1 MTEGDD
7 RTILLIGS
15 GPIQIGQAAEFDYSG
30 AQACRALREEGARVV
45 LVNSNPATIMTDP
58 EMADEV
64 YIEPINTA
72 AIAEI
77 IREEQPDGV
86 IAGLGGQTGL
96 NVTAELAEEG
106 VLEEHDVEVMG
117 TPLDT
122 IYATE
127 DRDQFRKRMESIGQP
142 IPKSKTIDSVDAVE
156 DAVEAVGGLPVIMRT
171 TYTLGGAGSGVI
183 GEMDELKRSVRQGL
197 NLSRDDRVMITESID
212 GWIELEYEV
221 MRDAD
226 NSCII
231 ICNMENIDPM
241 GIHTGES
248 IVVTPSQVIPDEGH
262 QEMRDAAL
270 EVIRELGIQGGCNI
284 QFAWRDDGTPG
295 GEYRVVEVNPRVSR
309 SSALASKATG
319 YPIARV
325 TAKVALG
332 KRLHEIE
339 NEITGE
345 TTAAFEPAIDYVV
358 TKIPRWPKDK
368 FRDVEFELGPAMKS
382 TGEAMAIGRTF
393 EESLLKALRS
403 SEYDPAADL
412 SAVSDEELRSAYLE
426 RPTPDRTFAVF
437 EAFQR
442 GFDIG
447 EVRELTEIRE
457 WYLERYRRIA
467 EAAAGASEGDFST
480 AASAGFTD
488 HEIAA
493 LAGGGFEDIHPSWL
507 PAGSAGATVEGEAA
521 PDGGGSDAPDVPRSD
536 GGVTEDAT
544 TVDDVDAATSDR
556 DFKLV
561 DTCAGE
567 FAATTPYYYS
577 ARDPISG
584 LNRDELRVDRDVESV
599 VVVGGGPIRI
609 GQGVEFDY
617 CSVHAIDALQ
627 EMGIDAHVVNN
638 NPETVST
645 DYDTSDGLFFEPIT
659 AEEVADVI
667 EATEADGVMVQFGG
681 QTSVDVGEPLQTEIE
696 RRGLDCEILGTS
708 VDAMDLAEDR
718 DRFNRLMDDLGIAQ
732 AEGGTATSKREALS
746 LAHDIG
752 YPVLVRPSYVLGG
765 RAMEVV
771 YNDEDLETF
780 IEEAVRVS
788 PDKPILVD
796 EFLSDAVELDV
807 DAVSDGENVLI
818 GGVMEHVETAGV
830 HSGDS
835 ACMIPPRSLSREVN
849 RRVREVT
856 EAIAQELDTV
866 GLLNVQL
873 AVKDGEVY
881 VLEANPRSSRTVPF
895 VSKATGVPIAKIAA
909 KVMAGASLPELDY
922 EEQIP
927 EQVSVKE
934 VVLPFDRLPGSDP
947 RLGPEMKSTGEVM
960 GTADT
965 FGKAYEKAQMCVGK
979 PIPLEGTAVVDLPVA
994 GYGDFFEVMEFEDF
1008 ESTDAIKEA
1017 LRDGEIDLV
1026 ISRNRDVLE
1035 VCVEETITYFSTVE
1049 SAQAALEAIRHSDEP
1064 LDVASI
1070 DDRPKMREYWGQ
1082 PKAREDLRTQIE
1094 TLQGIVDAG
1103 YLDAL
1108 GAEGGELLEFTDALE
1123 TVIETIDSSVLVLGS
1138 GEAESDIRAVREA
1151 LDGHGYDAR
1160 LAADLPDV
1168 EGRTDEQ
1175 NTATY
1180 MMLSK
1185 FAVLVDRDASR
1196 RLSEYETAK
1205 AHNNVL
1211 ARLVPAGRK
1220 RQSTHMIGGHE
1231 DDDVEHIREF
1241 EFEEHPEEVLD
1252 DAISWAE
1259 SVIERRRESTRD
1271 RLPWRSH

>member
-1 MTEGDD
+1 MTAGED

-15 GPIQIGQAAEFDYSG
+15 GPIKIGQAAEFDYSG

-58 EMADEV
+58 DMADEV
-64 YIEPINTA
+64 YIEPITTE

-77 IREEQPDGV
+77 IRKENPDGV

-106 VLEEHDVEVMG
+106 VLEEYDVDVMG
-117 TPLDT
+117 TPLET

-127 DRDQFRKRMESIGQP
+127 DREQFRKRMEAIGEDV
-142 IPKSKTIDSVDAVE
+142 PKSVTIESVAEVEEAV
-156 DAVEAVGGLPVIMRT
+156 AAVGGLPVIMRT

-183 GEMDELKRSVRQGL
+183 GEMDELKDAVRQGL
-197 NLSRDDRVMITESID
+197 NLSRDGRVMITESID

-231 ICNMENIDPM
+231 ICNMENLDPM

-262 QEMRDAAL
+262 QEMRDSAL
-270 EVIRELGIQGGCNI
+270 KVIRELGIQGGCNI
-284 QFAWRDDGTPG
+284 QFAWRDDGTPS
-295 GEYRVVEVNPRVSR
+295 GEFRVVEVNPRVSR

-358 TKIPRWPKDK
+358 TKVPRWPKDK
-368 FRDVEFELGPAMKS
+368 FPDVEFELGPAMKS

-403 SEYDPAADL
+403 SEYDPAVDW
-412 SAVSDEELRSAYLE
+412 SEVSDAELESQYLE
-426 RPTPDRTFAVF
+426 RPTPDRPYAMF
-437 EAFQR
+437 EAFER
-442 GFDIG
+442 GYSVE
-447 EVRELTEIRE
+447 EVSEMTEIRE
-457 WYLERYRRIA
+457 WYVERYKRVAGAA
-467 EAAAGASEGDFST
+467 EAAAEGDFQV
-480 AASAGFTD
+480 AAAAGFTD
-488 HEIAA
+488 HEITA
-493 LAGGGFEDIHPSWL
+493 LAGGDFSDTHASWL
-507 PAGSAGATVEGEAA
+507 PDRLLDERGAVVGDEADTVQ
-521 PDGGGSDAPDVPRSD
+521 PDGGVNT
-536 GGVTEDAT
+536 VTSVDEVDAT
-544 TVDDVDAATSDR
+544 TTPR

-577 ARDPISG
+577 TRDPISE
-584 LNRDELRVDRDVESV
+584 LQRDELQVDRDVESV
-599 VVVGGGPIRI
+599 VVVGAGPIRI

-617 CSVHAIDALQ
+617 CSVHAVNALE
-627 EMGIDAHVVNN
+627 EMGIEVHVVNN

-667 EATEADGVMVQFGG
+667 EATNADGAMVQFGG
-681 QTSVDVGEPLQTEIE
+681 QTSVDIGGPLEAEIE

-718 DRFNRLMDDLGIAQ
+718 DRFNQLMDGLGISQ
-732 AEGGTATSKREALS
+732 AEGGSATSEAEALE
-746 LAHDIG
+746 LAHEIG

-765 RAMEVV
+765 RAMDVV
-771 YNDEDLETF
+771 YTDEDLQSY

-788 PDKPILVD
+788 PDKPILID
-796 EFLSDAVELDV
+796 DFLADAVELDV

-818 GGVMEHVETAGV
+818 GGVMEHIETAGV

-835 ACMIPPRSLSREVN
+835 ACMIPPRSLGREVN
-849 RRVREVT
+849 RRVREVV
-856 EAIAQELDTV
+856 EEIARELDTV

-873 AVKDGEVY
+873 AVKNEEVY

-909 KVMAGASLPELDY
+909 KVMAGASLEDLEY

-927 EQVSVKE
+927 EKVSVKE

-965 FGKAYEKAQMCVGK
+965 FGKAYQKAQMSVGK
-979 PIPLEGTAVVDLPVA
+979 PIPLEGTAVVDLPVE
-994 GYGDFFEVMEFEDF
+994 GYEDFFEVKRFEDF
-1008 ESTDAIKEA
+1008 ESDAEVKQG

-1026 ISRNRDVLE
+1026 LSRNRDVLE

-1049 SAQAALEAIRHSDEP
+1049 SAQAALEAIRHSEEP
-1064 LDVASI
+1064 MDVQSI
-1070 DDRPKMREYWGQ
+1070 EERPKMREYWGQ
-1082 PKAREDLRTQIE
+1082 PKERENLRAHVE
-1094 TLQGIVDAG
+1094 TLRGLAESG

-1108 GAEGGELLEFTDALE
+1108 AEGDDFAALADALE
-1123 TVIETIDSSVLVLGS
+1123 TVIETIDRTVLLLGTGTDEEMS
-1138 GEAESDIRAVREA
+1138 ALQERLESE
-1151 LDGHGYDAR
+1151 GYDATV
-1160 LAADLPDV
+1160 AEDLP
-1168 EGRTDEQ
+1168 GADEHLPEEHA
-1175 NTATY
+1175 ATY
-1180 MMLSK
+1180 MMVSK
-1185 FAVLVDRDASR
+1185 FSILVDRDASA
-1196 RLSEYETAK
+1196 RLTEYETAK
-1205 AHNNVL
+1205 AHHNVL
-1211 ARLVPAGRK
+1211 ARLVPSDVE
-1220 RQSTHMIGGHE
+1220 RQETHLLGGHDE
-1231 DDDVEHIREF
+1231 DVEYIRSF
-1241 EFEEHPEEVLD
+1241 EFEDDPSEVFTE
-1252 DAISWAE
+1252 AVEWAE
-1259 SVIERRRESTRD
+1259 SVVADRRESYRA
-1271 RLPWRSH
+1271 RLPGHEE

>member
-1 MTEGDD
+1 MKGED

-58 EMADEV
+58 DMADEV
-64 YIEPINTA
+64 YIEPINTE

-77 IREEQPDGV
+77 IRKEDPDGV

-127 DRDQFRKRMESIGQP
+127 DRDQFRQRMESIDEP
-142 IPKSKTIDSVDAVE
+142 VPASVTIESMDEVEEAVE
-156 DAVEAVGGLPVIMRT
+156 EVGGLPVIMRT

-183 GEMDELKRSVRQGL
+183 GDMDELKEAVRKGL
-197 NLSRDDRVMITESID
+197 NLSRDNRVMITESID

-226 NSCII
+226 DSCII

-262 QEMRDAAL
+262 QEMRDTAL
-270 EVIRELGIQGGCNI
+270 KVIRELGIQGGCNI
-284 QFAWRDDGTPG
+284 QFAWHDDGTPG

-339 NEITGE
+339 NEITGQ
-345 TTAAFEPAIDYVV
+345 TTAAFEPAIDYIV

-393 EESLLKALRS
+393 EESMLKALRS
-403 SEYDPAADL
+403 SEYDPADDL
-412 SAVSDEELRSAYLE
+412 SQVSDDELESEYLE

-437 EAFQR
+437 EAFER
-442 GFDIG
+442 GYTVE
-447 EVRELTEIRE
+447 EVNELTEMRE
-457 WYLERYRRIA
+457 WYLERYKRIA
-467 EAAAGASEGDFST
+467 EAAEAASEGDFAT
-480 AASAGFTD
+480 AASSGFTD
-488 HEIAA
+488 HEISA
-493 LAGGGFEDIHPSWL
+493 LAGGEFDDIHPSWL
-507 PAGSAGATVEGEAA
+507 PDRITDERGTVEGGEAT
-521 PDGGGSDAPDVPRSD
+521 PQTDGGAV
-536 GGVTEDAT
+536 T
-544 TVDDVDAATSDR
+544 TVDDVDDATSDR

-584 LNRDELRVDRDVESV
+584 LNRDELRVDRDIESV

-617 CSVHAIDALQ
+617 CSVHAVNALQ

-645 DYDTSDGLFFEPIT
+645 DYDTSDGLFFEPVT

-667 EATEADGVMVQFGG
+667 EAVNADGVMVQFGG
-681 QTSVDVGEPLQTEIE
+681 QTSVDVGEPLEEEIE
-696 RRGLDCEILGTS
+696 RRDLDCEIMGTS
-708 VDAMDLAEDR
+708 VEAMDLAEDR

-732 AEGGTATSKREALS
+732 AEGGTATSKEEALE

-771 YNDEDLETF
+771 YNDDDLETY

-796 EFLSDAVELDV
+796 EFLADAVELDV
-807 DAVSDGENVLI
+807 DAVADGENVLI

-835 ACMIPPRSLSREVN
+835 ACMIPPRSLGRDVN
-849 RRVREVT
+849 RRVREVV
-856 EAIAQELDTV
+856 EDIATELDTV

-873 AVKDGEVY
+873 AVRDGEVY

-909 KVMAGASLPELDY
+909 KVMAGASLEELDY

-965 FGKAYEKAQMCVGK
+965 FGKAYQKAQMSVGK
-979 PIPLEGTAVVDLPVA
+979 AIPLEGTAIVDMPVA
-994 GYGDFFEVMEFEDF
+994 GFEEFFDVMEMEDF
-1008 ESTDAIKEA
+1008 ESEEAVKDA
-1017 LRDGEIDLV
+1017 LHDGEIDLV
-1026 ISRNRDVLE
+1026 LSRNRDVLE
-1035 VCVEETITYFSTVE
+1035 VCVEETITYFSTIE
-1049 SAQAALEAIRHSDEP
+1049 SAQAALEAIRSADEP
-1064 LDVASI
+1064 LDVESV
-1070 DDRPKMREYWGQ
+1070 DDRKKLQEYWGQ
-1082 PKAREDLRTQIE
+1082 PKEREDLRSQIA
-1094 TLQGIVDAG
+1094 TLQDIASEG
-1103 YLDAL
+1103 YLEAL
-1108 GAEGGELLEFTDALE
+1108 AGEDSDDVVTALD
-1123 TVIETIDSSVLVLGS
+1123 TVLETIDNSVLLLGTAE
-1138 GEAESDIRAVREA
+1138 EAELDDLEA
-1151 LDGHGYDAR
+1151 HLDDLGYNAN
-1160 LAADLPDV
+1160 AATDLPG
-1168 EGRTDEQ
+1168 EGEDA
-1175 NTATY
+1175 TATY
-1180 MMLSK
+1180 MMLSN
-1185 FAVLVDRDASR
+1185 FSILVDRDPST
-1196 RLSEYETAK
+1196 RLTEVETAK
-1205 AHNNVL
+1205 AHNDVL
-1211 ARLVPAGRK
+1211 ARLVPADVE
-1220 RQSTHMIGGHE
+1220 RQETHLLGGH
-1231 DDDVEHIREF
+1231 DVDAEHIESF
-1241 EFEEHPEEVLD
+1241 EFEDSPIEVID
-1252 DAISWAE
+1252 DAIEWAAGIVE
-1259 SVIERRRESTRD
+1259 SRSTD
-1271 RLPWRSH
+1271 R

>member
-1 MTEGDD
+1 MTRGED

-30 AQACRALREEGARVV
+30 AQACRALQEEGARVV

-64 YIEPINTA
+64 YIEPINTE

-106 VLEEHDVEVMG
+106 VLEEYDVDVMG

-127 DRDQFRKRMESIGQP
+127 DRDQFRQRMESIGEP
-142 IPKSKTIDSVDAVE
+142 VPESVTIEAMDEVEEAVE
-156 DAVEAVGGLPVIMRT
+156 QVGGLPVIMRT

-183 GEMDELKRSVRQGL
+183 DDMDELKEAVRKGL
-197 NLSRDDRVMITESID
+197 NLSRDNRVMITESID

-226 NSCII
+226 DSCII
-231 ICNMENIDPM
+231 ICNMENLDPM

-248 IVVTPSQVIPDEGH
+248 TVVTPSQVIPDEGH
-262 QEMRDAAL
+262 QVMRDTAL
-270 EVIRELGIQGGCNI
+270 DVIRELGIQGGCNI
-284 QFAWRDDGTPG
+284 QFAWRDDGSPG

-358 TKIPRWPKDK
+358 TKVPRWPKDK
-368 FRDVEFELGPAMKS
+368 FTDVDFELGPAMKS

-403 SEYDPAADL
+403 SEYDPAVDWTDVDDA
-412 SAVSDEELRSAYLE
+412 ELESEYLE
-426 RPTPDRTFAVF
+426 RPSPDRPYAIF
-437 EAFQR
+437 EAFER
-442 GFDIG
+442 GYTVAEIND
-447 EVRELTEIRE
+447 LTEIRE
-457 WYLERYRRIA
+457 WYLERFQRVAEAA
-467 EAAAGASEGDFST
+467 EAAAEGDFET
-480 AASAGFTD
+480 AAEAGFTD
-488 HEIAA
+488 HEVTA
-493 LAGGGFEDIHPSWL
+493 LAGGDFDDTHASWL
-507 PAGSAGATVEGEAA
+507 PDRLLDERGTVDGEATPQTDGGSAATVDTVA
-521 PDGGGSDAPDVPRSD
+521 
-536 GGVTEDAT
+536 DAT
-544 TVDDVDAATSDR
+544 TDR

-567 FAATTPYYYS
+567 FAASTPYYYS
-577 ARDPISG
+577 ARDPVSA
-584 LNRDELRVDRDVESV
+584 LHRDELRVDRDVESV

-617 CSVHAIDALQ
+617 CSVHAIRALR

-667 EATEADGVMVQFGG
+667 EATNADGVMVQFGG
-681 QTSVDVGEPLQTEIE
+681 QTSVDIGEPLEDE
-696 RRGLDCEILGTS
+696 LARRDLDCSIMGTA
-708 VDAMDLAEDR
+708 VEAMDLAEDR
-718 DRFNRLMDDLGIAQ
+718 DRFNKLMDELGIAQ
-732 AEGGTATSKREALS
+732 AEGGTATSKDEALD

-771 YNDEDLETF
+771 YNDDDLETY

-796 EFLSDAVELDV
+796 EFLADAVELDV

-835 ACMIPPRSLSREVN
+835 SCMIPPRSLGRDVN
-849 RRVREVT
+849 RRVREVV
-856 EAIAQELDTV
+856 EDIATALDTV

-873 AVKDGEVY
+873 AVRDGEVY

-909 KVMAGASLPELDY
+909 KVMAGTSLEDLDY

-965 FGKAYEKAQMCVGK
+965 FGKAYQKAQMSVGK
-979 PIPLEGTAVVDLPVA
+979 PIPLEGTAIVDLPVA
-994 GYGDFFEVMEFEDF
+994 GFEAFFEVKELEDYADL
-1008 ESTDAIKEA
+1008 DAAKQA
-1017 LRDGEIDLV
+1017 VHDGEVDLV
-1026 ISRNRDVLE
+1026 LSRERDLLE
-1035 VCVEETITYFSTVE
+1035 VCVEETVTYFSTLE
-1049 SAQAALEAIRHSDEP
+1049 SAQACLEAIRAKDEP
-1064 LDVASI
+1064 LDVESVG
-1070 DDRPKMREYWGQ
+1070 DRPKMQEYWGQ
-1082 PKAREDLRTQIE
+1082 PKEREDLRSQIA
-1094 TLQGIVDAG
+1094 TLREIADGE
-1103 YLDAL
+1103 YLEAL
-1108 GAEGGELLEFTDALE
+1108 GAEHDDLAEFADALD
-1123 TVIETIDSSVLVLGS
+1123 TVIDTIDSSVLVLGT
-1138 GEAESDIRAVREA
+1138 GADEDLDALRASVADR
-1151 LDGHGYDAR
+1151 GYDAR
-1160 LAADLPDV
+1160 VAADLPGDAA
-1168 EGRTDEQ
+1168 DEDRV
-1175 NTATY
+1175 ATY

-1185 FAVLVDRDASR
+1185 FSVLVDRDPSA
-1196 RLSEYETAK
+1196 RLTDVETAK
-1205 AHNNVL
+1205 AHHNVL
-1211 ARLVPAGRK
+1211 ARLVPSDVE
-1220 RQSTHMIGGHE
+1220 RQETHLLGGHNDE
-1231 DDDVEHIREF
+1231 NVDHIRDF
-1241 EFEEHPEEVLD
+1241 EFEDDPSEVLD
-1252 DAISWAE
+1252 DAIEWAE
-1259 SVIERRRESTRD
+1259 GVIESRR
-1271 RLPWRSH
+1271 

>member
-1 MTEGDD
+1 MTAGED

-15 GPIQIGQAAEFDYSG
+15 GPIKIGQAAEFDYSG
-30 AQACRALREEGARVV
+30 AQACRALQEEGARVV

-64 YIEPINTA
+64 YLEPVTTE

-77 IREEQPDGV
+77 IRKEEPDGV

-106 VLEEHDVEVMG
+106 VLEEHDVDVMG
-117 TPLDT
+117 TPLET

-127 DRDQFRKRMESIGQP
+127 DREQFRQRMESIGEP
-142 IPKSKTIDSVDAVE
+142 VPASTTIDAAAQVE
-156 DAVEAVGGLPVIMRT
+156 DAVDAVGGLPVIMRT

-183 GEMDELKRSVRQGL
+183 GEMDELEDAVKKGL
-197 NLSRDDRVMITESID
+197 NLSRDNRVMITESID

-226 NSCII
+226 DSCII
-231 ICNMENIDPM
+231 ICNMENLDPM

-248 IVVTPSQVIPDEGH
+248 MVVTPSQVIPDEGH
-262 QEMRDAAL
+262 QEMRDTAL
-270 EVIRELGIQGGCNI
+270 KVIRELGIQGGCNI

-295 GEYRVVEVNPRVSR
+295 GQYRVVEVNPRVSR

-358 TKIPRWPKDK
+358 TKIPRWPVDK

-403 SEYDPAADL
+403 TEYNPAVDWSE
-412 SAVSDEELRSAYLE
+412 VSDEELESAYLE
-426 RPTPDRTFAVF
+426 RPTPARPYAMF
-437 EAFQR
+437 EAFER
-442 GFDIG
+442 GSDV
-447 EVRELTEIRE
+447 ETVSALTEIRE
-457 WYLERYRRIA
+457 WYVERYRRVA
-467 EAAAGASEGDFST
+467 EAAEAASVGEFQT
-480 AASAGFTD
+480 AADAGFTD
-488 HEIAA
+488 HEITA
-493 LAGGGFEDIHPSWL
+493 LSGGDFADTHASWLPDRLLDERGAVEGDAVEDDAIEAGGGSTTDVSGPS
-507 PAGSAGATVEGEAA
+507 
-521 PDGGGSDAPDVPRSD
+521 SDPRSD
-536 GGVTEDAT
+536 GGAVTAPPTVDTVDDAT
-544 TVDDVDAATSDR
+544 TDR

-577 ARDPISG
+577 TRDPISE
-584 LNRDELRVDRDVESV
+584 LNRDELQVDRDVESV

-617 CSVHAIDALQ
+617 CAVHAVRAL
-627 EMGIDAHVVNN
+627 EELGIDAHVVNN

-645 DYDTSDGLFFEPIT
+645 DYDTSDGLFFEPVT

-667 EATEADGVMVQFGG
+667 EATNADGVMVQFGG
-681 QTSVDVGEPLQTEIE
+681 QTSVDIGHPLEQELD
-696 RRGLDCEILGTS
+696 RRGLDCAVLGTS

-718 DRFNRLMDDLGIAQ
+718 DRFNRLMDGLGISQ
-732 AEGGTATSKREALS
+732 AEGGSATSEAEALE
-746 LAHDIG
+746 LAHGIG

-765 RAMEVV
+765 RAMDVV
-771 YNDEDLETF
+771 YNDEDLETY

-796 EFLSDAVELDV
+796 EFLADAVELDV
-807 DAVSDGENVLI
+807 DAVADGDDILV

-835 ACMIPPRSLSREVN
+835 ACMIPPRSQEIREVMP
-849 RRVREVT
+849 RIRTVVED
-856 EAIAQELDTV
+856 IADALDTV

-895 VSKATGVPIAKIAA
+895 IAKTTGVPLAKIAA
-909 KVMAGASLPELDY
+909 KVMAGASLDDLEY

-960 GTADT
+960 GTAGS
-965 FGKAYEKAQMCVGK
+965 FGKAYQKAQMCVGK
-979 PIPLEGTAVVDLPVA
+979 PIPLEGTAVVDLPVL
-994 GYGDFFEVMEFEDF
+994 GYEEHLEVLGFDDF
-1008 ESTDAIKEA
+1008 ESTEAIKQA
-1017 LRDGEIDLV
+1017 VRDGEVDIV
-1026 ISRNRDVLE
+1026 ISRNREVLE
-1035 VCVEETITYFSTVE
+1035 VCVEETVTYFSTIE
-1049 SAQAALEAIRHSDEP
+1049 SAEAALEAINSADQPMAIQDIGE
-1064 LDVASI
+1064 
-1070 DDRPKMREYWGQ
+1070 RPK
-1082 PKAREDLRTQIE
+1082 T
-1094 TLQGIVDAG
+1094 
-1103 YLDAL
+1103 
-1108 GAEGGELLEFTDALE
+1108 
-1123 TVIETIDSSVLVLGS
+1123 
-1138 GEAESDIRAVREA
+1138 
-1151 LDGHGYDAR
+1151 
-1160 LAADLPDV
+1160 
-1168 EGRTDEQ
+1168 
-1175 NTATY
+1175 
-1180 MMLSK
+1180 
-1185 FAVLVDRDASR
+1185 
-1196 RLSEYETAK
+1196 
-1205 AHNNVL
+1205 
-1211 ARLVPAGRK
+1211 
-1220 RQSTHMIGGHE
+1220 
-1231 DDDVEHIREF
+1231 
-1241 EFEEHPEEVLD
+1241 
-1252 DAISWAE
+1252 
-1259 SVIERRRESTRD
+1259 RRE
-1271 RLPWRSH
+1271 WGE